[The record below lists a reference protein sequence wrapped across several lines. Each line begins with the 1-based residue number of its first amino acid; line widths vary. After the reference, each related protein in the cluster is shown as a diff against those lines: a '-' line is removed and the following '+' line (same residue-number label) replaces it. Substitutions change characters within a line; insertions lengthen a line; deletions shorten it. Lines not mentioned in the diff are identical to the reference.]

1 MNLNEQIEKI
11 VKANGASFY
20 GTETVKEDGNTIY
33 RVYIT
38 KEGGVKL
45 DLCAN
50 ISHELSVFFDVNPP
64 MHGAYF
70 LEVSSPGIERKL
82 ENPNHFISAVGE
94 RVKFKI
100 NGGDKE
106 KGLITLADESG
117 FRVKMFALNTVTS
130 QKQKLILNGIKQNNI
145 LLGYY
150 FIAFQNLPKQSLDSL
165 F

>member
-20 GTETVKEDGNTIY
+20 GTETVNEDNNTIF

-38 KEGGVKL
+38 KEAGVTL
-45 DLCAN
+45 DLCAE

-64 MHGAYF
+64 IHGAYF

-82 ENPNHFISAVGE
+82 EKPNHFISAIGE

-106 KGLITLADESG
+106 RGLIKSADEKG
-117 FRVKMFALNTVTS
+117 FSIEKKGEDIRFEYC
-130 QKQKLILNGIKQNNI
+130 NI
-145 LLGYY
+145 SKAKTY
-150 FIAFQNLPKQSLDSL
+150 FEWNKTK
-165 F
+165 

>member
-1 MNLNEQIEKI
+1 MNLNEQIAKI

-20 GTETVKEDGNTIY
+20 GTETAQEDSNTIF

-45 DLCAN
+45 DLCAD

-64 MHGAYF
+64 LHGAYL

-82 ENPNHFISAVGE
+82 ENSIHFISAVGE

-106 KGLITLADESG
+106 KGIITSADE
-117 FRVKMFALNTVTS
+117 TS
-130 QKQKLILNGIKQNNI
+130 FTISKKGDNI
-145 LLGYY
+145 RFEYCNISKAKTY
-150 FIAFQNLPKQSLDSL
+150 FEWNKSK
-165 F
+165 

>member
-1 MNLNEQIEKI
+1 MSLNESIAKI
-11 VKANGASFY
+11 VKANGAEFY
-20 GTETVKEDGNTIY
+20 GTETAQEDSNTIF
-33 RVYIT
+33 RVFIT

-45 DLCAN
+45 DLCAD

-82 ENPNHFISAVGE
+82 EETRHFISAVGE

-106 KGLITLADESG
+106 KGLMTSADKTG
-117 FRVKMFALNTVTS
+117 FSIEKKGEDVRFEYC
-130 QKQKLILNGIKQNNI
+130 NI
-145 LLGYY
+145 SKAKTY
-150 FIAFQNLPKQSLDSL
+150 FEWNKSK
-165 F
+165 

>member
-1 MNLNEQIEKI
+1 MSLNEQIEKI
-11 VKANGASFY
+11 VKANGADFY
-20 GTETVKEDGNTIY
+20 GTETAQEDSNTIF

-45 DLCAN
+45 DLCAD

-82 ENPNHFISAVGE
+82 EEPRHFISAVGE
-94 RVKFKI
+94 RIKFKI

-106 KGLITLADESG
+106 KGEMTSADKTG
-117 FRVKMFALNTVTS
+117 FTIVKKGEDVRFDYC
-130 QKQKLILNGIKQNNI
+130 NI
-145 LLGYY
+145 SKAKTY
-150 FIAFQNLPKQSLDSL
+150 FEWNKSN
-165 F
+165 

>member
-1 MNLNEQIEKI
+1 MSLNGQIEKI
-11 VKANGASFY
+11 VKANGADFY
-20 GTETVKEDGNTIY
+20 GTETAQEDGHTIF

-38 KEGGVKL
+38 QEGGVKL
-45 DLCAN
+45 DLCAD

-82 ENPNHFISAVGE
+82 ETPKHFISAIGE

-106 KGLITLADESG
+106 RGKISSADESG
-117 FRVKMFALNTVTS
+117 FT
-130 QKQKLILNGIKQNNI
+130 IIKKGEDVRFEYCNI
-145 LLGYY
+145 SKAKTY
-150 FIAFQNLPKQSLDSL
+150 FEWNK
-165 F
+165 

>member
-1 MNLNEQIEKI
+1 MNQMSLNNQIEKI
-11 VKANGASFY
+11 VKANGADFY
-20 GTETVKEDGNTIY
+20 GTETVQEDGHTIF

-38 KEGGVKL
+38 QEGGVKL

-82 ENPNHFISAVGE
+82 EEPRHFISAVGE

-100 NGGDKE
+100 HGGDKE
-106 KGLITLADESG
+106 KGEITSADESG
-117 FRVKMFALNTVTS
+117 FTIAKKGEDVRFEYC
-130 QKQKLILNGIKQNNI
+130 NI
-145 LLGYY
+145 SKAKTY
-150 FIAFQNLPKQSLDSL
+150 FEWNKSK
-165 F
+165 

>member
-1 MNLNEQIEKI
+1 MTIRKEMKVNRMNLNEQIEKI

-20 GTETVKEDGNTIY
+20 GTETAQENDMTIF

-45 DLCAN
+45 DLCAE

-82 ENPNHFISAVGE
+82 ENATHFMSAIGE

-106 KGLITLADESG
+106 RGLMTSADEKG
-117 FRVKMFALNTVTS
+117 FTIEKKGEDVRFEYCDISKAKT
-130 QKQKLILNGIKQNNI
+130 
-145 LLGYY
+145 YY
-150 FIAFQNLPKQSLDSL
+150 EWNK
-165 F
+165 

>member
-1 MNLNEQIEKI
+1 MSLNEQIAKI
-11 VKANGASFY
+11 VKANGADFY
-20 GTETVKEDGNTIY
+20 GTETAQENDMTIY
-33 RVYIT
+33 RVFIT

-45 DLCAN
+45 DLCAD

-82 ENPNHFISAVGE
+82 ENPTHFMSAIGE

-106 KGLITLADESG
+106 RGLMTSADEKG
-117 FRVKMFALNTVTS
+117 FTIEKKGEDVRFEYC
-130 QKQKLILNGIKQNNI
+130 NI
-145 LLGYY
+145 SKAKTYY
-150 FIAFQNLPKQSLDSL
+150 EWNK
-165 F
+165 